1 MVKCKW
7 MYYMKPSMEAGMKYS
22 ELVESGA
29 TKKQRQEF
37 LTDGDMA
44 IVTIRIPQNLKDAA
58 TEAASLKG
66 IGFSAYARM
75 CILDSLAN
83 SKQ

>member
-1 MVKCKW
+1 
-7 MYYMKPSMEAGMKYS
+7 MKYS

-37 LTDGDMA
+37 LTDGEMA
-44 IVTIRIPQNLKDAA
+44 VVSIRIPENLKDAVA
-58 TEAASLKG
+58 EEAGLRG

-75 CILDSLAN
+75 CILDALVD
-83 SKQ
+83 KK

>member
-1 MVKCKW
+1 
-7 MYYMKPSMEAGMKYS
+7 MKYS

-37 LTDGDMA
+37 LTDGDMTIA
-44 IVTIRIPQNLKDAA
+44 TIRIPQNLKDAA
-58 TEAASLKG
+58 TEAANLQG

-75 CILDSLAN
+75 CLLEALA
-83 SKQ
+83 SKNK

>member
-1 MVKCKW
+1 
-7 MYYMKPSMEAGMKYS
+7 MKYS

-58 TEAASLKG
+58 TEAANLKG

-75 CILDSLAN
+75 CILEGLVREG
-83 SKQ
+83 Q